1 MDKASREGVPSRPE
15 SARVAAAAV
24 RLWDNAFL
32 RLAPFIGDHGVLLLY
47 RRSLHLSRSNHPL
60 LAPLSEIAQ
69 TPVGEADFS
78 GLKSALEREAPAEAE
93 EASRALFSAFTGLL
107 GTLIGE
113 ALTTRLLAPVPRDD
127 ETDESPQKISK

>member
-1 MDKASREGVPSRPE
+1 MDKISLEVGTE

-60 LAPLSEIAQ
+60 LAPLAEIAQ
-69 TPVGEADFS
+69 TPVGDADFS
-78 GLKSALEREAPAEAE
+78 GLKSALEREAPEKAE
-93 EASRALFSAFTGLL
+93 EASRALFSTFTVLL
-107 GTLIGE
+107 ATLIGE

-127 ETDESPQKISK
+127 ETDESPQEISK